1 MHVTIADVQ
10 QGMPLE
16 GAILTLLIS
25 KSKVKPELLLSVT
38 ISLALSL
45 ASTRQ
50 SINKIGLESKLG
62 NYIGPLTPEKRQSI
76 EKDFFDFEIANG
88 EMASGREVLLVK
100 SFLEG
105 YDFIIIELI
114 RFDDAGNKRVKF
126 YENVCEILNG
136 STWEIIY
143 RAATHAGIERYV
155 KERSDFFKDKKIA
168 IVPINAKEDVENGAF
183 SQAYRDLCRNIL
195 ESNEQMLRC
204 LHCGDYISENGAPL
218 IEIDEM
224 GAEQAVGFVHIT
236 CLRPLDRV
244 LGSVK
249 SPIFDE
255 YDYLKDF
262 DYKTWFNLVQNGQ
275 ALFCSLQGKLN
286 QVMVMG
292 WNPEGVSKFKGNYCV
307 KINLEDGSSRYVHH
321 RGKIVRETLSSATK
335 KAEFANSEIKKAF
348 LKGDPDCYTSKNN
361 TFGSYSSVMKIKD
374 DDEVCIECISAEVEK
389 YTLAIE
395 KTYER
400 FSNYYAPVIILLDK
414 ESGQPIIVNNTVFVI
429 DNPLK
434 LNSYIANWSKAS
446 ITLPEY
452 KIEIIKSDYEFD
464 SFIAKCI
471 KDKIQVV
478 ANPLFD
484 MQLNLLSGI
493 VFQHIDDIIAK
504 KQQEK

>member
-1 MHVTIADVQ
+1 MSNGGGAATNTGIDYQQRLAAYFLIQMLLDIDSLSGIGLDGVYPITEISFESSSYIDDMVVKTKNGYLYIQAKRNISMSDNADSEFQKTIHQFVNQFLINTAANDKYILATSSSTSSKIRHDLRKILESIRLNDTGFKSNPLNQSEKDVFTKLTNCITSSYKVITNEDITDIIFIIFLKKMHVTIADVQ

-292 WNPEGVSKFKGNYCV
+292 WN
-307 KINLEDGSSRYVHH
+307 R
-321 RGKIVRETLSSATK
+321 
-335 KAEFANSEIKKAF
+335 
-348 LKGDPDCYTSKNN
+348 
-361 TFGSYSSVMKIKD
+361 
-374 DDEVCIECISAEVEK
+374 
-389 YTLAIE
+389 LAGE
-395 KTYER
+395 KTPR
-400 FSNYYAPVIILLDK
+400 
-414 ESGQPIIVNNTVFVI
+414 
-429 DNPLK
+429 
-434 LNSYIANWSKAS
+434 
-446 ITLPEY
+446 
-452 KIEIIKSDYEFD
+452 
-464 SFIAKCI
+464 
-471 KDKIQVV
+471 
-478 ANPLFD
+478 
-484 MQLNLLSGI
+484 
-493 VFQHIDDIIAK
+493 K
-504 KQQEK
+504 KHGDR